1 MNKVLSVS
9 VASYNVEKFIKQNMD
24 SFLGTEVSSKIEVL
38 IIDDGSKDR
47 TAAIAKEYQEEC

>member
-9 VASYNVEKFIKQNMD
+9 VASYNVEKFIQQNME

-38 IIDDGSKDR
+38 IIDDGSKDQ
-47 TAAIAKEYQEEC
+47 TAAIAKEYQDK